1 MTNPKAFMN
10 KNSASQAHEHEQVQS
25 IVTLR
30 SGRQMDNKVV
40 QEEEYPVVPQ
50 GKESG
55 KDKGEKLSLLEPYPL
70 LRIP

>member
-30 SGRQMDNKVV
+30 SERQMDNKVV

-50 GKESG
+50 GK
-55 KDKGEKLSLLEPYPL
+55 
-70 LRIP
+70 